1 MYTDPTSY
9 SKPQQ
14 WPAKV
19 LSHWSAVGGST
30 TCSLSK
36 SLWRTWRGF
45 SRYATQIN
53 KVTSGYSNITWNWT
67 DNVIPL
73 YTLIHRSHGLHIRSW
88 GGGNLIFPRLTLHP
102 MQHSSLNALRLML
115 QCHPHQQVYH
125 HHERPLTVS
134 STNHSSTSTLHMTA
148 SKHGAHFSLKVVQ
161 ATVRGKPDFQ
171 PTRQVC
177 TKLTLRLF
185 WG

>member
-1 MYTDPTSY
+1 MSY
-9 SKPQQ
+9 S
-14 WPAKV
+14 
-19 LSHWSAVGGST
+19 
-30 TCSLSK
+30 
-36 SLWRTWRGF
+36 
-45 SRYATQIN
+45 I
-53 KVTSGYSNITWNWT
+53 
-67 DNVIPL
+67 
-73 YTLIHRSHGLHIRSW
+73 IHFDPSEPWIAHKKLGW

-134 STNHSSTSTLHMTA
+134 STNHSSTFTLHMTA

-177 TKLTLRLF
+177 TELTLRLF
-185 WG
+185 WGQFANGEDLNTLLDRVRGLPATQCKTRYPSSVTNSSTKQTSYTAFCSSTASRFPASKQ